1 MMATDAEAF
10 TPEIFSYEAFNGRN
24 GAGLTGALKALQK
37 LVRLNALAQRG
48 TAAGDSLVGDD
59 ALLIELAVV
68 IECAAAH
75 ALGMW
80 EKGEIRAEGGG

>member
-1 MMATDAEAF
+1 
-10 TPEIFSYEAFNGRN
+10 
-24 GAGLTGALKALQK
+24 
-37 LVRLNALAQRG
+37 LNARAQRG
-48 TAAGDSLVGDD
+48 TAGGDSLVGDD

-68 IECAAAH
+68 IECAADH